1 MEPKS
6 QSSGRALPQ
15 PFGFLRSLSP
25 THHFQSSSSSSSSS
39 AVNFA
44 VPKSLSPTR
53 TNHSV
58 SSSVSLALGRSV
70 SPNAKLQVRSAG
82 SPPKGG
88 VQGKAVRS
96 SSGPAKTKKT
106 CMCSPTTHPGSFRC
120 SLHRKNNTSSSSS
133 SSTHS
138 VLNTR
143 RSAMANSLVRI
154 GSVEGEWVKR
164 ALTALIRPSS
174 HHMRRRT
181 SFQPRPS
188 RLRHMTRAEDVS

>member
-1 MEPKS
+1 METKS
-6 QSSGRALPQ
+6 QSTSGRAQPP
-15 PFGFLRSLSP
+15 PFGFIRSLSP
-25 THHFQSSSSSSSSS
+25 TRHFHSPSSSSSSP

-44 VPKSLSPTR
+44 VHNPLSPTR
-53 TNHSV
+53 ANHSV
-58 SSSVSLALGRSV
+58 SSSVSLALRRSV
-70 SPNAKLQVRSAG
+70 SPNTKLQVRSAG

-88 VQGKAVRS
+88 VQGRAIS
-96 SSGPAKTKKT
+96 SASSPAKMRKA

-120 SLHRKNNTSSSSS
+120 SLHRKNSTSSSSS
-133 SSTHS
+133 AHS
-138 VLNTR
+138 QLNAR

-188 RLRHMTRAEDVS
+188 RLRHMSRAEDFS

>member
-6 QSSGRALPQ
+6 QSSGRALRP
-15 PFGFLRSLSP
+15 PFGFIRSLSP
-25 THHFQSSSSSSSSS
+25 TRHFHSSSSSSSSSS

-44 VPKSLSPTR
+44 VPNSLSPTR

-58 SSSVSLALGRSV
+58 SSSVSLAMGRSV
-70 SPNAKLQVRSAG
+70 SPNTKLQVRSAG

-88 VQGKAVRS
+88 VQGKVIPSPS
-96 SSGPAKTKKT
+96 SPAKMRKT

-133 SSTHS
+133 SAQSQ
-138 VLNTR
+138 LNAR

-188 RLRHMTRAEDVS
+188 RLRHMSRAEDFS